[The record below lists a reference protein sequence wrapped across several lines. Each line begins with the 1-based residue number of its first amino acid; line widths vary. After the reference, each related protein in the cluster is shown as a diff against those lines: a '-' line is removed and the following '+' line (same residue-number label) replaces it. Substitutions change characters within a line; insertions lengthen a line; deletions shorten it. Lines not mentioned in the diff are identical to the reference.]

1 METDQQLVP
10 SVVSVMVVH
19 EPGDWFDETLRS
31 LAAQDYPSLRSL
43 FLLTPAPEQELADT
57 TSRIRRTLPS
67 AFVRELPADVG
78 FGPAVNEVLRL
89 VEGDNGFFLV
99 CHDDVALDPKA
110 VRIMVAELFRSNA
123 GIVGP
128 KLTDWDQ
135 PRLLQ
140 HVGLGLDRFGEV
152 DPLVEPGE
160 VDQEQ
165 LDAVRDVFVLPSAC
179 LLVRADLFRALGG
192 FDPAIS
198 FHGDDVDL
206 CWRAHLTGARVV
218 VAPDARVRHRE
229 RLIERRPDLNHRTLQ
244 SRHRMRTVATLTGG
258 SRLLGRS
265 LQLVL
270 VTIVE
275 MVVGLFTGRLGE
287 ALASFRALVGLVP
300 RTGSIIRRRRAIRGQ
315 RVVPEREVL
324 GLQDRGSSRL
334 TSYLRGKETAT
345 FVGAD
350 STVRRWR
357 EASFGPPLAWFCV
370 VLAIVIGSRTLIRH
384 GVPPVGEFLAFP
396 ESPRQLLGDY
406 RSSFDPRSFGATAPL
421 PTGWAALSVVSVVAV
436 FRMPLLMTM
445 SVVGLY
451 LLGALG
457 AWRLATVFPAT
468 RARIAGMLVYVGT
481 PLIPGVL
488 GQGDWSALAWFAAL
502 PWLVHLLRRAA
513 GLDTAD
519 PSADA
524 DDLVDGI
531 ARVDLRPRLRAIAF
545 ASLLLALTAA
555 FVPVA
560 VVLFAVAGMLIA
572 VATLLIGGSWR
583 VAAWLATGTLVATA
597 MALVLNLP
605 WALDWTWDDLT
616 GAQPTGASGR
626 AVWEMATLAPG
637 DLRFSVLAVA
647 LYLPVVASLA
657 ITRAWRLTWSGR
669 GAALVVGF
677 GAIAVLAERDALGVA
692 APRTALL
699 ASPIALGLALCA
711 AALAG
716 GFGSD
721 VLSRGF
727 GWRQPAALLAN
738 AAIVVGLVPAV
749 LAIGDGAWNAPR
761 TPLSTLLASQ
771 LPVDPVGGDYR
782 VLYVGDPRLMPVPA
796 REYQPGVAYV
806 VVDAGPLD
814 FTDRFP
820 TPSTEG
826 DTAVARALQLISDG
840 STLRAGR
847 LLAPHGIRFIVVPE
861 TDGVHSTEADPIPL
875 PSGLLAAIQNQLDI
889 GWVPGQPSLHV
900 FVNEAWFPVG
910 AQLSGATAE
919 ASRQAGEDVL
929 VRADLSQ
936 AAPAMTGVDAAPS
949 ASGSVAPG
957 VLHIAVPYDER
968 LSLTV
973 DGTDVAGRPGFGGV
987 ATDFDIA
994 GAGQAVVDYR
1004 RQSSRAVWLAVQL
1017 VLWIAVLAV
1026 GAGARASFGR
1036 RRVTAMHDETLIDL
1050 EDEPPLSAAIAGE
1063 VLGLP
1068 LWDDDEDDDDPSE
1081 DEHDEHAA
1089 SVVTA
1094 PPAPRAPA
1102 GAPDLGRDATPAFG
1116 MIPTGLP
1123 TARMRDAD
1131 DDEDAGVDLAG
1142 LVARVDDDE
1151 RHQRG
1156 ER

>member
-1 METDQQLVP
+1 VETDQQLVP

-31 LAAQDYPSLRSL
+31 LAAQDYPSLRHL
-43 FLLTPAPEQELADT
+43 FLLTPAPEQEMGELT
-57 TSRIRRTLPS
+57 GRIRRSLPS
-67 AFVRELPADVG
+67 AFVRELPANVG
-78 FGPAVNEVLRL
+78 FGPAINEVLRL
-89 VEGDNGFFLV
+89 VEGENGFFLV

-128 KLTDWDQ
+128 KLTDWDD

-192 FDPAIS
+192 FDPSIS

-229 RLIERRPDLNHRTLQ
+229 RLLERRPGLNHRTLQ

-270 VTIVE
+270 VTVVE
-275 MVVGLFTGRLGE
+275 MIVGLFTGRLGE
-287 ALASFRALVGLVP
+287 ALASLRALVGLIP
-300 RTGSIIRRRRAIRGQ
+300 RSASIIRRRRAIRGQ

-370 VLAIVIGSRTLIRH
+370 ILAIVIGSRSLIRD
-384 GVPPVGEFLAFP
+384 GVPPVGEFLEFP
-396 ESPRQLLGDY
+396 ESPRQLLADY

-421 PTGWAALSVVSVVAV
+421 PTGWAALSVLSALSL
-436 FRMPLLMTM
+436 FRMSLLMTM

-457 AWRLATVFPAT
+457 AWRLATAFPAT

-481 PLIPGVL
+481 PLIPGAL
-488 GQGDWSALAWFAAL
+488 GQGDWSALVWFAAL
-502 PWLVHLLRRAA
+502 PWLVHLVRRAA
-513 GLDTAD
+513 GIDTAD
-519 PSADA
+519 PAAAGDE
-524 DDLVDGI
+524 LVDGV
-531 ARVDLRPRLRAIAF
+531 ADVGLRHRLRAVAF

-560 VVLFAVAGMLIA
+560 VAMFAAAGALLA
-572 VATLLIGGSWR
+572 VATLLIGGAWR
-583 VAAWLATGTLVATA
+583 VAAWLAVSTAVASA

-616 GAQPTGASGR
+616 GAQPAGPSGR
-626 AVWEMATLAPG
+626 AVWEIASLAPDG
-637 DLRFSVLAVA
+637 LRFGVLAVV
-647 LYLPVVASLA
+647 LYVPVLASLA

-669 GAALVVGF
+669 GAALVIGF
-677 GAIAVLAERDALGVA
+677 GAVALLAERDALPFV
-692 APRTALL
+692 APRTSLL
-699 ASPIALGLALCA
+699 AAPIALGLALCA

-727 GWRQPAALLAN
+727 GWRQPAALIAN
-738 AAIVVGLVPAV
+738 AAIVVGLVPAT
-749 LAIGDGAWNAPR
+749 LSIGDGAWNAPR

-782 VLYVGDPRLMPVPA
+782 VLYVGDPRLLPVPA
-796 REYQPGVAYV
+796 REYQPGVAYA
-806 VVDAGPLD
+806 VVDAGTLD
-814 FTDRFP
+814 FTDRFAV
-820 TPSTEG
+820 PSTAG
-826 DTAVARALQLISDG
+826 DAAVARALQLIADG

-861 TDGVHSTEADPIPL
+861 TDGVHSTEDDPISL
-875 PSGLLAAIQNQLDI
+875 PAGLLAAVQNQLDI

-910 AQLSGATAE
+910 A
-919 ASRQAGEDVL
+919 
-929 VRADLSQ
+929 
-936 AAPAMTGVDAAPS
+936 
-949 ASGSVAPG
+949 
-957 VLHIAVPYDER
+957 
-968 LSLTV
+968 
-973 DGTDVAGRPGFGGV
+973 
-987 ATDFDIA
+987 
-994 GAGQAVVDYR
+994 
-1004 RQSSRAVWLAVQL
+1004 
-1017 VLWIAVLAV
+1017 
-1026 GAGARASFGR
+1026 
-1036 RRVTAMHDETLIDL
+1036 
-1050 EDEPPLSAAIAGE
+1050 
-1063 VLGLP
+1063 
-1068 LWDDDEDDDDPSE
+1068 
-1081 DEHDEHAA
+1081 
-1089 SVVTA
+1089 
-1094 PPAPRAPA
+1094 
-1102 GAPDLGRDATPAFG
+1102 
-1116 MIPTGLP
+1116 
-1123 TARMRDAD
+1123 
-1131 DDEDAGVDLAG
+1131 
-1142 LVARVDDDE
+1142 
-1151 RHQRG
+1151 
-1156 ER
+1156 